1 MNSLPFQYQIRR
13 SERAIKARI
22 IVAPGK
28 IEVVA
33 PRHVSEHKLH
43 QFVLSQQQW
52 ITNALK
58 KLESKK
64 SQYNRL
70 SPESYHHGV
79 NIPYLGASY
88 PLVVRSSKLKKVK
101 IELADEFIAS
111 VPEYLLNE
119 SPSHAIRQALT
130 VWMKKQLK
138 LQVELIVQ
146 RHAPSKNLFPR
157 SISIKNQKTR
167 WGSCGIHNDININWL
182 LILAPLP
189 VLEYVVVHELC
200 HIQFRNHSHHFWAL
214 VAHHLPDYQNQ
225 RYWLKQFGS
234 GLMHGL

>member
-13 SERAIKARI
+13 SQRAVKTRI

-33 PRHVSEHKLH
+33 PFHVSEHRLH

-52 ITNALK
+52 IANTLK
-58 KLESKK
+58 KLESRQ

-79 NIPYLGASY
+79 RIPYLGSFY
-88 PLVVRSSKLKKVK
+88 PLAVQPTKLKKVK
-101 IELADEFIAS
+101 IEWAEEFTAM
-111 VPEYLLNE
+111 VPETIL
-119 SPSHAIRQALT
+119 SDFVSHAIRKALT
-130 VWMKKQLK
+130 AWMKKQLRF
-138 LQVELIVQ
+138 QVELIVQ
-146 RHAPSKNLFPR
+146 RHGPSKNLFPR
-157 SISIKNQKTR
+157 SISIKSQKTR

-200 HIQFRNHSHHFWAL
+200 HIQFRNHSHHFWTL
-214 VAHHLPDYQNQ
+214 VAHHLPDYKNQ
-225 RYWLKQFGS
+225 RHWLKQYGTA
-234 GLMHGL
+234 LMHGL